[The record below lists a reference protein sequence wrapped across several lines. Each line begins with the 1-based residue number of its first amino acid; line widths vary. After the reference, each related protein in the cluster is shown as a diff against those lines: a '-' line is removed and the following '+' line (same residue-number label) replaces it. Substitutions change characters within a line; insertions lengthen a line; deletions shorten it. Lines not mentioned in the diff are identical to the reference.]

1 MLLYIYSFH
10 SIFQILF
17 YLDVFNKILSINEK
31 KILILFDKEQNI
43 WFCYKNLL
51 EALEYIDTKDAI
63 KKLKIDRKYL
73 MKINEL
79 KEGGW
84 KPPPLIYSLIH

>member
-1 MLLYIYSFH
+1 MSNT
-10 SIFQILF
+10 F

-79 KEGGW
+79 MGVEW
-84 KPPPLIYSLIH
+84 FHPPYLIYSLIH